1 MPLVGRKSVSP
12 DRWGEKKYILCE
24 LACGVLTREYPCTG
38 VNLWVNITVG
48 AQCDSAVF
56 EWQGGEQGKI

>member
-24 LACGVLTREYPCTG
+24 LPCGVLSREYPCTG
-38 VNLWVNITVG
+38 VNFWVNITVG
-48 AQCDSAVF
+48 AQGDRAVIKG
-56 EWQGGEQGKI
+56 QGGEQGKI